1 MIELS
6 FHKELISA
14 QGKMKLNINCNIEQG
29 SFLCISGKSG
39 SGKTSMLRMIAG
51 LMKPDGG
58 TIRVND
64 RLWFDAQKRINLKP
78 QERKTGMVFQD
89 YALFPNMN
97 IKENLHFA
105 LNKGQDKKIVA
116 DLIETMELG
125 SLQDRKPDTLS
136 GGQKQRVAL
145 ARALVQRPEIL
156 MLDEPLSALDAEMRT
171 KLQKS
176 LLDLYKEYKMTV
188 LLVSHD
194 VGEILKLSNEMIVL
208 ENGFI
213 SKRGKAIDVFS
224 NKKVSGKFQ
233 FIGEIISIKK
243 QNFIFILSI
252 LIGQDLVQVVAD
264 ESEVDQFSIGD
275 KVLVASKAFNPII
288 QKV

>member
-176 LLDLYKEYKMTV
+176 LLDLYKKYKMTV

>member
-64 RLWFDAQKRINLKP
+64 RLWFDAQNRINLKP